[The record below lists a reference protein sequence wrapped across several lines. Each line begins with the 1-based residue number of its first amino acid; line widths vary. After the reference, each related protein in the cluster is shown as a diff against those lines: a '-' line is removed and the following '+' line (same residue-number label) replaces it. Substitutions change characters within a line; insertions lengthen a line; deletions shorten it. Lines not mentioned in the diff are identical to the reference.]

1 VIVFLSVLL
10 LIALAGCVW
19 YLARLFKKT
28 GELEDRL
35 DDAIQSRSSASDVR
49 FNPPAQLPIGA
60 PAPFFVEKCPTLFIF
75 FSDDC
80 GPCEALVTEIES
92 WRKAINVKVWN
103 KNEGELADL
112 YRVGWTPAAVIIGTN
127 GRIASETALGDVE
140 IRLLAEH
147 AMREETPWQRD
158 GNVLH
163 VGSNIPRVTIQDAQ
177 GKTFDPEDLDKS
189 LLLFWNPY
197 GPYCDPMLEDLAD
210 WKRIERLIII
220 SSGPEDDELEGIS
233 NALILYSDGKETEE
247 AFGLYGSPAAVLID
261 ENGRI
266 ASTIAVGV
274 DDVRALIGLEE
285 VSRQDAKA
293 QRIAL

>member
-28 GELEDRL
+28 RELEDRL
-35 DDAIQSRSSASDVR
+35 DDAIQSKSSASDVR
-49 FNPPAQLPIGA
+49 FNLPAQLPIGA
-60 PAPFFVEKCPTLFIF
+60 PAPFFVEKRPTLFIF

-80 GPCEALVTEIES
+80 GPCEVLVPEIER
-92 WRKAINVKVWN
+92 WRKAIDVKVWN
-103 KNEGELADL
+103 KNEGQLEDW
-112 YRVGWTPAAVIIGTN
+112 YRVGWTPAAVLIGSN

-140 IRLLAEH
+140 IRLLVEH
-147 AMREETPWQRD
+147 ALREDTPWQRD
-158 GNVLH
+158 GSILH
-163 VGSNIPRVTIQDAQ
+163 VGSGIPRVKIKDAQ

-197 GPYCDPMLEDLAD
+197 GDYCDQMLEDLAD
-210 WKRIERLIII
+210 WERVERLIII

-266 ASTIAVGV
+266 ASSIAVGV
-274 DDVRALIGLEE
+274 EDVRALIGLEE

-293 QRIAL
+293 